1 MLRSTSPFPGVFVP
15 HPKTTSPPRDLR
27 KLIHPQSLKPQKE
40 TTYQEFQETS
50 STTQEIV
57 KMELGPQ
64 LNLDEEIHNIDN
76 EIQNLTK
83 EMDTKELFNNIL
95 SEENKFIKE
104 QIPAEIISEI
114 IEEELQETA
123 RLEQVLKQQQVSQE
137 VKKKEGYQK
146 MLLQQEQLK
155 LTPYQIQAR
164 EEKNKMK
171 MKHLEET
178 RALQT
183 VHQEAMRKLKT
194 DQAGIVAELTLK
206 QQRQNKTLTQQQM
219 SQQLE
224 ELTYLQKLQK
234 QKLSQEQFIEQQRMR
249 QKQKAEEKEMQI
261 KLDDLDY
268 AIQEEFMRQQEEEK
282 RLLAQKQYEEEMKR
296 LKEEQERLLLIEKE
310 REAVLKIEKEKFL
323 QEIYREQC
331 LKMLK
336 EQGMKLSG
344 EEMVAFLF
352 DLGIEV
358 TLEQV
363 EQFGA
368 EFEAE
373 QASIETLQSQLK
385 SSEVEVI
392 RNEIAPQKSSLEISK
407 FKDEAEV
414 EEYVMQKTLEHKQQS
429 RSEEILQE
437 FLEATP
443 APNQEVSAE
452 VVQEVTEG
460 PATVNQESTEGPA
473 ALDQESVEETPQE
486 LALNQESLEVLE
498 EETVVEE
505 RRASKPACQIPG
517 AVPIFKNTS
526 ELHEEMQKRSCKD
539 PDALDSGVIYESKP
553 FKDLVET
560 FEGNSRPVTKLK
572 HVTENPDILRS
583 LSGVDINE
591 SIHSEIAQQTFYE
604 SQCSTE
610 NRLFTQQEQTQTRS
624 RTVSRAGST
633 ARLSEMHV
641 AQQLSDLLKHSE
653 PPAIEPVLRP
663 YSGKECE
670 AKKSP

>member
-1 MLRSTSPFPGVFVP
+1 M
-15 HPKTTSPPRDLR
+15 
-27 KLIHPQSLKPQKE
+27 IHPESLKPPKA
-40 TTYQEFQETS
+40 
-50 STTQEIV
+50 
-57 KMELGPQ
+57 

-83 EMDTKELFNNIL
+83 EMDSKEIFETIL

-104 QIPAEIISEI
+104 QIPVEIISEI
-114 IEEELQETA
+114 IEEELKETQ
-123 RLEQVLKQQQVSQE
+123 RLEEALKQE
-137 VKKKEGYQK
+137 EAKEIKKKEEYQK

-164 EEKNKMK
+164 EEKHKMK

-178 RALQT
+178 RGLQT
-183 VHQEAMRKLKT
+183 AHQEEMRRLKAEH
-194 DQAGIVAELTLK
+194 AGIIADLTLK

-224 ELTYLQKLQK
+224 ELTYLQRLQK
-234 QKLSQEQFIEQQRMR
+234 QKLSQEQFIQQQRLR
-249 QKQKAEEKEMQI
+249 QKQKAEEKDLQV
-261 KLDDLDY
+261 KLDDLDF
-268 AIQEEFMRQQEEEK
+268 AVQEEFKRQQEEER
-282 RLLAQKQYEEEMKR
+282 RLIELKKYEEEMKR
-296 LKEEQERLLLIEKE
+296 IKEEQERLLRMEKE

-344 EEMVAFLF
+344 EEMVEFLF

-358 TLEQV
+358 SLEQV

-368 EFEAE
+368 EFAAEEA
-373 QASIETLQSQLK
+373 QILQSRQTEEK
-385 SSEVEVI
+385 IESEIEKVSPELVI
-392 RNEIAPQKSSLEISK
+392 PEETEPKLSNEISK

-414 EEYVMQKTLEHKQQS
+414 EEYVLQQTIKHKQQTNP
-429 RSEEILQE
+429 EEPEEPQD
-437 FLEATP
+437 
-443 APNQEVSAE
+443 
-452 VVQEVTEG
+452 
-460 PATVNQESTEGPA
+460 
-473 ALDQESVEETPQE
+473 DQEPPEEP
-486 LALNQESLEVLE
+486 
-498 EETVVEE
+498 E
-505 RRASKPACQIPG
+505 RRHSKPACQIPG

-526 ELHEEMQKRSCKD
+526 ELHEEMQKRTTTNQE
-539 PDALDSGVIYESKP
+539 PHDSGVIYESKP

-572 HVTENPDILRS
+572 HITENPEILRS
-583 LSGVDINE
+583 ISGADINE

-610 NRLFTQQEQTQTRS
+610 NRSFTQQEHTQTRS

-633 ARLSEMHV
+633 ARLSEMQV

-653 PPAIEPVLRP
+653 PPAIEPILRP
-663 YSGKECE
+663 YSGK
-670 AKKSP
+670 AKNTLVCRVL